1 MSYPFEYGDE
11 TIWDAGYHSGKLYAS
26 LASGAARFL
35 DVPSGLTPTPQGGC
49 AVDREMFQVFVER
62 LYGLY
67 TATSNEVLRE
77 LAHGLLITSLVL
89 LDRTG
94 GTIAPRP
101 EDAAPLS
108 KAKSAL
114 SESMAP

>member
-26 LASGAARFL
+26 LVPGAARFL

-49 AVDREMFQVFVER
+49 AVDRELFQVFVER

-89 LDRTG
+89 LDRTD
-94 GTIAPRP
+94 GTIELRP
-101 EDAAPLS
+101 EDTAPLNE
-108 KAKSAL
+108 AKSDLAR
-114 SESMAP
+114 SMAS